1 MLNFEKIKESY
12 DRIKPYINKTPILI
26 SSTISKSVGGEV
38 YFKCENF
45 QKIGAFK
52 ARGALNAVFSLDD
65 SIKSVVTHSSG
76 NHAAA
81 IAYACKI
88 KNIKSYIVMPS
99 NTPEIKKEAVKNYGG
114 EIIYCENTMKSREAA
129 ANRLVTETNGVLI
142 HPFNDYNVMAGQ
154 GTIAIEIFEKLK
166 DIDYILTPVSGG
178 GLISGVAIAA
188 NYLSKKTKVIGVEPE
203 NVNDAYNSLILGSIQ
218 PQTQKETIA
227 DGLKANLGTLTFP
240 ILQKYVDIVL
250 VSEKEIVQ
258 SMKIIFER
266 LKIVIEPSSATVVA
280 AVLFKKIDV
289 QNKKVALVLSGG
301 NIDLVNFDWGKLL

>member
-1 MLNFEKIKESY
+1 
-12 DRIKPYINKTPILI
+12 
-26 SSTISKSVGGEV
+26 
-38 YFKCENF
+38 
-45 QKIGAFK
+45 
-52 ARGALNAVFSLDD
+52 
-65 SIKSVVTHSSG
+65 
-76 NHAAA
+76 
-81 IAYACKI
+81 
-88 KNIKSYIVMPS
+88 MPN

-114 EIIYCENTMKSREAA
+114 EIVYCENTMKSREAA

-178 GLISGVAIAA
+178 GLISGVAVAS

-203 NVNDAYNSLILGSIQ
+203 NVNDAYNSLILGTIQ

-240 ILQKYVDIVL
+240 ILQKYVDIVC

-289 QNKKVALVLSGG
+289 QNKKVALILSGG